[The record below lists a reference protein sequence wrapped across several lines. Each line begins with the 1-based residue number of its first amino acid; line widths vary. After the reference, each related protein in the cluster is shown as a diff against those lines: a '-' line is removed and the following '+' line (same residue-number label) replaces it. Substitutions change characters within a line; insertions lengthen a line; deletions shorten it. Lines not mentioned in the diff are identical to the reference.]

1 MSGTAQKFFTAKNV
15 IFLGLKSVILLSKM
29 GERALD
35 SLKSILIWE
44 LLIGIYEDI
53 IKVDCSPVFP
63 ERSYMRSKKRKK
75 RKKEKTALARL
86 EPGTFASTVQCFATE
101 LLGIDI
107 SSGCRLF
114 NIKYII
120 IIASLIYEPH
130 LLIKISTVPRAS

>member
-1 MSGTAQKFFTAKNV
+1 MSGTAQKVFTAKNV

-35 SLKSILIWE
+35 SLKFILIWE
-44 LLIGIYEDI
+44 LPIAIYEDI

-75 RKKEKTALARL
+75 EKTALARL
-86 EPGTFASTVQCFATE
+86 EPGTFTSTDQCSATE

-107 SSGCRLF
+107 
-114 NIKYII
+114 
-120 IIASLIYEPH
+120 
-130 LLIKISTVPRAS
+130 

>member
-1 MSGTAQKFFTAKNV
+1 MA
-15 IFLGLKSVILLSKM
+15 
-29 GERALD
+29 ERALD
-35 SLKSILIWE
+35 SLKFILIWE

-86 EPGTFASTVQCFATE
+86 EPGTFTSTDQCSATE

-107 SSGCRLF
+107 LRVW
-114 NIKYII
+114 
-120 IIASLIYEPH
+120 A
-130 LLIKISTVPRAS
+130 